1 MRRRSFLLGSVV
13 TITGGSSLLASGAFS
28 QTESQRT
35 VTVETVGD
43 EDAYLRLEYEDAENL
58 ECSETETVRLVELT
72 NQLKTE
78 ITDVTV
84 SYDLSGDE
92 PPETGELVVPET
104 LSIGESGDV
113 TIDIECRPPNQE
125 ETTITFTVEVTGDEL
140 DLVVQDREI
149 TVTCDCPGQAGAEN
163 VTESTNETVETAN
176 ESGEPVNESDVS
188 INESAGSTNE
198 SVSDSSAQSSNTST
212 E

>member
-1 MRRRSFLLGSVV
+1 MRRRSFLLGSLV
-13 TITGGSSLLASGAFS
+13 TATGGSSLLVSGAFS
-28 QTESQRT
+28 ETESQRR
-35 VTVETVGD
+35 VKVETVGD
-43 EDAYLRLEYEDAENL
+43 EDAYLRLEYQDADNL
-58 ECSETETVRLVELT
+58 DCPGTETVTLVNLT
-72 NQLKTE
+72 NQLTTE
-78 ITDVTV
+78 ITDITV

-92 PPETGELVVPET
+92 PPETSELVVPET

-113 TIDIECRPPNQE
+113 TLDIRCQPPKQE
-125 ETTITFTVEVTGDEL
+125 ETTITFTVAVTGHEL
-140 DLVVQDREI
+140 DLVAQDREI

-176 ESGEPVNESDVS
+176 ESGETVDESDGS

-198 SVSDSSAQSSNTST
+198 SVSGSSAQSSNTST